1 MSQLSEEVIAAWM
14 QLIAAVE
21 NRRVVSGLSFNEAL
35 VCNLLARRREE
46 GGCLTASELCVKTRI
61 LKSQMNAILR
71 SLEDKGVITRTPS
84 PADRRV
90 VEVRLKEGGG
100 PVYRSSHAHT
110 LGIVDQL
117 VASMGE
123 DKVRALLPM
132 VRQAAEVLNTLG
144 SSSE

>member
-144 SSSE
+144 SPSE